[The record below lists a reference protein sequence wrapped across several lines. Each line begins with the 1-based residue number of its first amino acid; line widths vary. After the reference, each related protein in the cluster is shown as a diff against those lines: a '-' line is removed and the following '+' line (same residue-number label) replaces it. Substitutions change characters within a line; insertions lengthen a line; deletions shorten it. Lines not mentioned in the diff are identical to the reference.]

1 MKLTQK
7 YIWDYDIKKM
17 DLKNPET
24 LIWYLQRKI
33 EYGDWEVLD
42 RKTLKEYLPKLK
54 INRYVKQILQSFL
67 KQYG

>member
-7 YIWDYDIKKM
+7 YIWDYDVRKL
-17 DLKNPET
+17 DLKNPDV

-33 EYGDWEVLD
+33 EYGNWEVLD
-42 RKTLKEYLPKLK
+42 RKTLKKYLPKLK

>member
-17 DLKNPET
+17 DLKNPDV

-42 RKTLKEYLPKLK
+42 RKTLKKYLPKLK